1 VNINGAAA
9 LVTGGASGIGA
20 AVVERLLAAG
30 ARVTVLDRQAP
41 EHPAADGVRHLECD
55 VADEAQVLSAF
66 TQIDDAGDVPA
77 VAVLNAGTGGFGRLT
92 ELPTE
97 EWDRVMGVNARGVFL
112 TLRESARRMVESGRP
127 GCIVVTSSISAAGH
141 ERGMAHYA
149 ASKAAVDA
157 LVTVAARELG
167 PKGVRVNAVAPG
179 TTDTPL
185 YASTAEIPGFTERVE
200 RRTPLGR
207 VGRAA
212 DVADVVMALIGLDWV
227 TGQVVA
233 ADGGLSLFS
242 PIDPFEH

>member
-1 VNINGAAA
+1 VRIDGESA

-20 AVVERLLAAG
+20 EVVKKLVAGG
-30 ARVTVLDRQAP
+30 ARVTVLDRQ
-41 EHPAADGVRHLECD
+41 PAGGPDDSTPRHIDCD
-55 VADEAQVLSAF
+55 VADEAQVLAAF
-66 TQIDDAGDVPA
+66 DRIDEDGPA
-77 VAVLNAGTGGFGRLT
+77 PSIAVLNAGTGGFSRLVD
-92 ELPTE
+92 LPTE

-112 TLRESARRMVESGRP
+112 TLRESAKRMVATGGP

-185 YASTAEIPGFTERVE
+185 YAPTAELPGFTERVA

-207 VGRAA
+207 VGRAE
-212 DVADVVMALIGLDWV
+212 DVAEVILALVTLDWV

-242 PIDPFEH
+242 PIDPLER

>member
-1 VNINGAAA
+1 VAA
-9 LVTGGASGIGA
+9 TP
-20 AVVERLLAAG
+20 
-30 ARVTVLDRQAP
+30 T
-41 EHPAADGVRHLECD
+41 
-55 VADEAQVLSAF
+55 
-66 TQIDDAGDVPA
+66 
-77 VAVLNAGTGGFGRLT
+77 VAVLNAGTGGFGRLVD
-92 ELPTE
+92 LPTE

-112 TLRESARRMVESGRP
+112 CLRESARRMVDAGRP

-157 LVTVAARELG
+157 LVSVAARELG

-185 YASTAEIPGFTERVE
+185 YASTAQIPGFTERVE

-207 VGRAA
+207 VGGAGE
-212 DVADVVMALIGLDWV
+212 VADVVLALIGLDWV

-242 PIDPFEH
+242 PIDPFER